1 MHYTHARLLLGD
13 VMDHL
18 CECGW
23 SVLGRIHPWFNHSV
37 CTPRYVGVI
46 CKDCSDNRSITL
58 LFNQWGRES
67 LLHAIQTLYGVALF
81 SKEYKRGGGDEM
93 TVAKRWRRCPYGDR
107 LTVAYVALNNN
118 SHLFTLNSGSVGSYW
133 MIWIRTYWTTRT
145 SMHDEITIPND
156 CRTIK
161 QGDDIRVGRM
171 LQYND

>member
-1 MHYTHARLLLGD
+1 MQGFLPGD

-23 SVLGRIHPWFNHSV
+23 SVFRQIHPWFNHSV

-46 CKDCSDNRSITL
+46 CKDCSDNRTITL

-93 TVAKRWRRCPYGDR
+93 TVAKRWRRC
-107 LTVAYVALNNN
+107 
-118 SHLFTLNSGSVGSYW
+118 HLFTLNSGSVGSYW

-171 LQYND
+171 LQYNA